1 MAKRKCFVIGPIGE
15 KDSDIRLNADT
26 LLHHVIEP
34 ALEPF
39 NMIVYRGDHRA
50 ESNEIDEDVITSV
63 RKADICIVDLTGLNP
78 NVMYEFGRRE
88 ESGKPFILLKAK
100 GQKLPVDLQNKRC
113 IEYDFTLQNQ
123 IALMDSI
130 ADTKQQIRN
139 FMQAQVDNEFAGDE
153 TIPSLKHIGEQLDK
167 ISRKLDRLAQHGSG
181 PSGTSAAVDTDG
193 LPAGLDPKIA
203 FAIGIKRNNM
213 PLAEAAMMR
222 LQQEMSHLPFLDKV
236 VEIAAAKGSQKAGE
250 MLIDCAQEFMDS
262 DMPFEKK
269 IEYLGCLI
277 TYAGNRDEEGRILE
291 LVEHISDELT
301 SEIEMAGGAAS
312 EEDVARLHNQM
323 DRLYYGMY
331 GNTHDP
337 DWLEKAC
344 REINLAIQHD
354 PSESSYYYNRA
365 GILMR
370 LYDETGKENDDL
382 IQQAVEDMRSCLQ
395 LEERPD
401 SDHLQQAYRLFRRL
415 DMPEADQVMA
425 ELEEKFPA
433 LAGFVKMNSD

>member
-63 RKADICIVDLTGLNP
+63 RTADICIVDLTGLNP

-88 ESGKPFILLKAK
+88 ESGKPFILLKTK

-123 IALMDSI
+123 IALMNSI

-139 FMQAQVDNEFAGDE
+139 YMQAQVDNEFAGDE
-153 TIPSLKHIGEQLDK
+153 TIPSLKYIGEQLDK
-167 ISRKLDRLAQHGSG
+167 INRKLDRLAQHGSG
-181 PSGTSAAVDTDG
+181 SSGKPAAADAQE
-193 LPAGLDPKIA
+193 LPAGLDPAMA
-203 FAIGIKRNNM
+203 FALGIKQNDM
-213 PLAEAAMMR
+213 ALTESAMMR
-222 LQQEMSHLPFLDKV
+222 LKQKMDHLSFLDKI
-236 VEIAAAKGSQKAGE
+236 VEIAAVKGSQKAGE

-262 DMPFEKK
+262 DLPFDKK
-269 IEYLGCLI
+269 NEYLGCMI
-277 TYAGNRDEEGRILE
+277 QYAGDRDEEGRILE
-291 LVEHISDELT
+291 LVEHISDGLI
-301 SEIEMAGGAAS
+301 SEIEMTGGAAADK
-312 EEDVARLHNQM
+312 EAAQLHNQRN
-323 DRLYYGMY
+323 RLYYGMY

-365 GILMR
+365 GILMH
-370 LYDETGKENDDL
+370 LCDETGNGDEEAV
-382 IQQAVEDMRSCLQ
+382 QQAVDDMRSCLK
-395 LEERPD
+395 LEEKPD
-401 SDHLQQAYRLFRRL
+401 PDHLLQAYQLFHKL
-415 DMPEADQVMA
+415 DLPEADQVMD
-425 ELEEKFPA
+425 EIEERFPA
-433 LAGFVKMNSD
+433 LVTFIKMNPD

>member
-167 ISRKLDRLAQHGSG
+167 ISRKLDRLAQHGPV
-181 PSGTSAAVDTDG
+181 PSGGSHSDDG
-193 LPAGLDPKIA
+193 GELPPGLDPIIA
-203 FAIGIKRNNM
+203 FAMGINQNDI
-213 PLAEAAMMR
+213 PLAEAAMML
-222 LQQEMSHLPFLDKV
+222 LQQRMSHLPFLDKV

-269 IEYLGCLI
+269 IEYLGCMI
-277 TYAGNRDEEGRILE
+277 TYAGPRDEEGRILE
-291 LVEHISDELT
+291 LAEHISDELT
-301 SEIEMAGGAAS
+301 AEIEMAGETVS
-312 EEDVARLHNQM
+312 EEDVAQLHNQM
-323 DRLYYGMY
+323 NRLYYGMY

-337 DWLEKAC
+337 DWLEKAR

-365 GILMR
+365 GTLMA
-370 LYDETGKENDDL
+370 LHDATGQEEGEL
-382 IQQAVEDMRSCLQ
+382 LQQAAEDMRSCLQ
-395 LEERPD
+395 LEEEPD
-401 SDHLQQAYRLFRRL
+401 SDHLRQAYRLFHRL
-415 DMPEADQVMA
+415 DMPEANQVMD
-425 ELEEKFPA
+425 EIEEQFPA
-433 LAGFVKMNSD
+433 LARFLKKNPD